1 MIKKKKI
8 SMLLQIAILFIV
20 GTIAVGALSSIM
32 MYAFAYAYARTDQT
46 FHADSAA
53 EDLSGYIDSFPAHD
67 WLFEYWYKH
76 YAEMDIEYDAPYSG
90 DTVTAQKTRILL
102 ERNPGFSPEYAT
114 ARDVEALS
122 EEDQKLYAEIS
133 YSRLITHIDGLKQ
146 AHEAAY
152 VLGVVTEE
160 PYDRLLLLFISAG
173 PGDVRGD
180 GPGQIY
186 PIGKELTVT
195 EERQAAIRDAVA
207 GMPRLAYN
215 EDEKFMDYYYAV
227 GSFGAHEVL
236 IGITDSYA
244 AIEET
249 IRGQTT
255 ILGTLAII
263 VLGLL
268 AAVCLLMILF
278 AVLRP
283 LKKVQK
289 SIRLYKQTKDAV
301 TVTEKLSKIR
311 SHNEIAELSG
321 DVADLTKE
329 LDSYIMQNERI
340 TAEREHVRTELELA
354 SRIQAAMLPSAF
366 PAYPDRKDFEIY
378 ASMTPAKEIGG
389 DFYDFFLVDER
400 RLCLVVADVSG
411 KGIPAALFM
420 MAAKITLSHLIKSGK
435 SPAQALMAANDAIC
449 SNNPE
454 EMFVT
459 VWLGILDLDT
469 GELKCANA
477 GHEYPMLKK
486 PGERFEMIRD
496 EHGFVLGGMEGARYR
511 EYTLRMEPGASL
523 FVYTD
528 GLAEAVNPDN
538 EMFGTERILAQLN
551 SEPDSSPREILRGM
565 KEASDAFV
573 QGREPFDDLTM
584 MSIRYHG
591 PERQADS

>member
-1 MIKKKKI
+1 
-8 SMLLQIAILFIV
+8 MLLQIAILFVV

-67 WLFEYWYKH
+67 WLFEYWYEH

-146 AHEAAY
+146 AHKAAY
-152 VLGVVTEE
+152 VFGVVTEE
-160 PYDRLLLLFISAG
+160 PYDRLLLLFISAE

-195 EERQAAIRDAVA
+195 EERQTAIRDAVA

-227 GSFGAHEVL
+227 DSFGAHEVL

-255 ILGTLAII
+255 ILRTLAII

-283 LKKVQK
+283 LEKVQK
-289 SIRLYKQTKDAV
+289 SIRLYKETKDAV

-435 SPAQALMAANDAIC
+435 SPAQVLMAANDAIC

-469 GELKCANA
+469 GVLKCANA

-496 EHGFVLGGMEGARYR
+496 EHGFALGGMEGVRYR

-551 SEPDSSPREILRGM
+551 SEPDSSPKEILRGM
-565 KEASDAFV
+565 KKASDAFV

-591 PERQADS
+591 PERHADS